1 MDISDALSRFQAISA
16 DSTLPRVDAAGS
28 REQLEEVAQEF
39 ESLFVKM
46 MMDAMRDTRNQD
58 DNFTYGGMAED
69 IFEDMLYT
77 EYSRS
82 IAKRG
87 DFGIAD
93 MIINQFS
100 PALENGVNV
109 SASENS

>member
-1 MDISDALSRFQAISA
+1 MSDIALSRLDALNSN
-16 DSTLPRVDAAGS
+16 TNLPRIESAGN

-46 MMDAMRDTRNQD
+46 MLDSMRDTRNQE

-77 EYSRS
+77 EYSRD
-82 IAKRG
+82 IARRG

-100 PALENGVNV
+100 G
-109 SASENS
+109 SIDGGENS

>member
-1 MDISDALSRFQAISA
+1 MADYADVLGRFQAISA
-16 DSTLPRVDAAGS
+16 DSSLPRVDRNAG

-46 MMDAMRDTRNQD
+46 MLDSMRETRNQE

-82 IAKRG
+82 IARRG

-93 MIINQFS
+93 MIINQFA
-100 PALENGVNV
+100 PTTV
-109 SASENS
+109 SSIQDAENS

>member
-1 MDISDALSRFQAISA
+1 MSSIADIMGKYQNIDQNSS
-16 DSTLPRVDAAGS
+16 LPRVNAQAS
-28 REQLEEVAQEF
+28 RDELNEVAQEF

-46 MMDAMRDTRNQD
+46 MLDSMRDTRNSE

-77 EYSRS
+77 EYASD
-82 IAKRG
+82 IARRG

-100 PALENGVNV
+100 PNRGQNPG
-109 SASENS
+109 S

>member
-1 MDISDALSRFQAISA
+1 MSSIADVMGKYQGIDQNSA
-16 DSTLPRVDAAGS
+16 LPRVDANAS
-28 REQLEEVAQEF
+28 KDQLNEVAQEF

-46 MMDAMRDTRNQD
+46 MLDSMRDTRNSE

-77 EYSRS
+77 EYASD

-100 PALENGVNV
+100 PNRGQ
-109 SASENS
+109 SSGI